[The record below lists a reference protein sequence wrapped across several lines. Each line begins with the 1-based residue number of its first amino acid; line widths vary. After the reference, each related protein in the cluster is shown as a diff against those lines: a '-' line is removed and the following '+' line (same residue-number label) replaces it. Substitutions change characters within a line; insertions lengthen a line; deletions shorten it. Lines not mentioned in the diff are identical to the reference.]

1 MSLEGAQISFL
12 DEITVDGFCGGIVCP
27 HRAPK
32 KDSPEKPEPEKGG
45 DAS

>member
-12 DEITVDGFCGGIVCP
+12 DEITVDGFCGGVCP
-27 HRAPK
+27 HRAPQK
-32 KDSPEKPEPEKGG
+32 NPQEKSEPEKGG